1 VLASQFDDDQLVI
14 ISDVSVKTTYFTLLN
29 LTENQLPPLTPEVRP
44 LSNLSLALDK
54 CQSLI
59 QVTGIRTLLYS
70 LSFFSLYNNE
80 LQQSSVGNLGP
91 AMGARNQVGIGL
103 SYRPASLCS
112 FATQFQ
118 TRFLESIP
126 FQHSGT

>member
-59 QVTGIRTLLYS
+59 QVT
-70 LSFFSLYNNE
+70 
-80 LQQSSVGNLGP
+80 
-91 AMGARNQVGIGL
+91 
-103 SYRPASLCS
+103 
-112 FATQFQ
+112 
-118 TRFLESIP
+118 
-126 FQHSGT
+126 

>member
-1 VLASQFDDDQLVI
+1 VLANQFDDDQLVI

-59 QVTGIRTLLYS
+59 QVTEIRYS
-70 LSFFSLYNNE
+70 IVCLSCLFITINCNSPV
-80 LQQSSVGNLGP
+80 SV
-91 AMGARNQVGIGL
+91 
-103 SYRPASLCS
+103 
-112 FATQFQ
+112 T
-118 TRFLESIP
+118 
-126 FQHSGT
+126 

>member
-1 VLASQFDDDQLVI
+1 MLASQFDDDQLVI

-59 QVTGIRTLLYS
+59 QVT
-70 LSFFSLYNNE
+70 
-80 LQQSSVGNLGP
+80 
-91 AMGARNQVGIGL
+91 
-103 SYRPASLCS
+103 
-112 FATQFQ
+112 
-118 TRFLESIP
+118 
-126 FQHSGT
+126 

>member
-1 VLASQFDDDQLVI
+1 LIYLLVKRDSVHPTTSRDPVAAQVLASQFDDDQLVI

-59 QVTGIRTLLYS
+59 QV
-70 LSFFSLYNNE
+70 
-80 LQQSSVGNLGP
+80 P
-91 AMGARNQVGIGL
+91 
-103 SYRPASLCS
+103 
-112 FATQFQ
+112 
-118 TRFLESIP
+118 
-126 FQHSGT
+126 

>member
-1 VLASQFDDDQLVI
+1 MVSKQPSVTQSPSQVLASQFDDDQLVI

-59 QVTGIRTLLYS
+59 QVT
-70 LSFFSLYNNE
+70 
-80 LQQSSVGNLGP
+80 
-91 AMGARNQVGIGL
+91 
-103 SYRPASLCS
+103 
-112 FATQFQ
+112 
-118 TRFLESIP
+118 
-126 FQHSGT
+126 